1 MKREKGIKAYVKD
14 RYARIA
20 FTEESCC
27 PGCACSAN
35 RVQPAESIGYSE
47 RELSSVPEGAVLGLG
62 CGNPTALAELQEGE
76 TVLDLG
82 PGGGL
87 DVFLAAQKV
96 GAQGKVIGVDMTPE
110 MIEKARE
117 NARKGNYQN
126 VEFRLGEIENLPV
139 EDNSIDVI
147 ISNCVINLSPDKLAT
162 FKEAF
167 RVLRQNG
174 RLLISDVVTEG
185 KLPED
190 VRRSFEAWAGCIAG
204 ALEKQ
209 EYLDT
214 IKKAGFR
221 DVMIVG
227 EHRYSVPN
235 RDDRLIGN
243 LSSIQ
248 VRAYKC

>member
-1 MKREKGIKAYVKD
+1 MKREKEIKEYVKD

-20 FTEESCC
+20 STGESCC
-27 PGCACSAN
+27 PSCACSGDLVHQAK
-35 RVQPAESIGYSE
+35 SIGYSE
-47 RELSSVPEGAVLGLG
+47 RELSSVPEGTVLGLG
-62 CGNPTALAELQEGE
+62 CGNPTALAELKEGE

-110 MIEKARE
+110 MIERARE
-117 NARKGNYQN
+117 NAKKGHYQN
-126 VEFRLGEIENLPV
+126 VEFRLGEIEHLPV

-167 RVLRQNG
+167 RVLKPKG
-174 RLLISDVVTEG
+174 RLLISDVVIEG
-185 KLPED
+185 ELPED
-190 VRRSFEAWAGCIAG
+190 VRRSFDAWAGCIAG

-209 EYLDT
+209 DYLDT

-227 EHRYSVPN
+227 EHPFRVAKM
-235 RDDRLIGN
+235 DERLTGMII
-243 LSSIQ
+243 SIHIK
-248 VRAYKC
+248 ACKC

>member
-1 MKREKGIKAYVKD
+1 MNREKEIKEYVKD

-20 FTEESCC
+20 STGDSCC
-27 PGCACSAN
+27 PGCACSAD
-35 RVQPAESIGYSE
+35 RVQPAEAIGYSE

-62 CGNPTALAELQEGE
+62 CGNPTALAELQVGE

-117 NARKGNYQN
+117 NARKGHYLT
-126 VEFRLGEIENLPV
+126 VEFRLGELENLPI

-147 ISNCVINLSPDKLAT
+147 ISNCVINLSPDKRAA

-167 RVLRQNG
+167 RVLRPNG
-174 RLLISDVVTEG
+174 RILISDVVTEG
-185 KLPED
+185 ELPED

-214 IKKAGFR
+214 IRKAGFR
-221 DVMIVG
+221 NVMIVG
-227 EHRYSVPN
+227 EHFYSVPN
-235 RDDRLIGN
+235 RDDRLTGN
-243 LSSIQ
+243 LSSIH